1 MLELVAYVLLLG
13 LAILVIAE
21 SLPGVYIDGYGTA
34 IVVAIVYGL
43 INLTLGTVF
52 KVLSLPL
59 IVITLGLFLFVINS
73 FLLYLTDALVEDFD
87 IDGYGTTLVAAILIT
102 LSDTAIRWIV

>member
-1 MLELVAYVLLLG
+1 MLELIAYVLLLA

-43 INLTLGTVF
+43 INVTLGTVF
-52 KVLSLPL
+52 KLLALPL
-59 IVITLGLFLFVINS
+59 IVITLGIFLFIINS

-87 IDGYGTTLVAAILIT
+87 IDSYGTTLVAAILIT
-102 LSDTAIRWIV
+102 LSDTAIGWIV